1 MLGATKHLIRNFVFS
16 ATLYPGMKALRKAAG
31 EFEVLLRL
39 ELPAL
44 LTLAFLVFL
53 VLGTGLLVP
62 RPELVA
68 VYLRYWAVSLDDEER
83 VCRAS
88 GSVARGPLSGR

>member
-1 MLGATKHLIRNFVFS
+1 MGATKHLIRNFAFS
-16 ATLYPGMKALRKAAG
+16 ATLYPGMKALRKAAS

-44 LTLAFLVFL
+44 LTLALLVFL

-62 RPELVA
+62 LPELVA
-68 VYLRYWAVSLDDEER
+68 VHLRHWAVSLDDEKNVFGVR
-83 VCRAS
+83 PGV
-88 GSVARGPLSGR
+88 